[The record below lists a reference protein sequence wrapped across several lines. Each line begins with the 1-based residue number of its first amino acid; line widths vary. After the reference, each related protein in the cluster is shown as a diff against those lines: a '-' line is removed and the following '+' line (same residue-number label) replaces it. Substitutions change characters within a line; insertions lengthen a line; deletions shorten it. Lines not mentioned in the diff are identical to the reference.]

1 MANFEKF
8 PKPSV
13 NLWFCKSYTLLI
25 YITLKNVF
33 HVRDHVVSF
42 VSTARE
48 NGDKMNLGFFCAGLR

>member
-8 PKPSV
+8 PEHSV

-33 HVRDHVVSF
+33 HVRDHIVSF
-42 VSTARE
+42 VSKVRE
-48 NGDKMNLGFFCAGLR
+48 NGDKMN